1 MLISVEDAAGARA
14 LLVKAGTY
22 SPSVAPEALGP
33 LLRERVGVDLLAEGP
48 SWGLSP
54 RGARL
59 LAFSKNAIGLS
70 APVKDAAAAKKA
82 LASWIAQK
90 AGRAGRISGSRLLTA
105 SGPGAAAL
113 LAGMSRPV
121 AMPRALAEVAK
132 GPLWLWARLRAP
144 MRAMVLSIEASEAGL
159 TGRGLATANGPILA
173 SLAPAG
179 CESGVACIRA
189 SLAPAGRSALGQL
202 LELVAAPPQPEL
214 AAAARVEERIDEI
227 DVREIADPGS
237 LPRALRILAAFDGPE
252 APGPAMEARLDLTKL
267 DLALAKL
274 TPLDALRGGL
284 AASAIA
290 AHLVYGRLLR
300 AAGPLTV
307 TAFPK
312 PGNAADLEVH
322 LPLR

>member
-1 MLISVEDAAGARA
+1 SGLSWRITPAGPSGPLSPLSSPPWCWATATCAARWPAGPARRRRCSPSPRSARGRGFLNSLLAFFLAAVVVPASADMLISVEDAAGARA

-105 SGPGAAAL
+105 SGPGAAVL

-173 SLAPAG
+173 GLAPAG

-202 LELVAAPPQPEL
+202 LELLAAPPQPQL
-214 AAAARVEERIDEI
+214 SAAARVEERIDEI
-227 DVREIADPGS
+227 DVPEIADPGS
-237 LPRALRILAAFDGPE
+237 LPRALRI
-252 APGPAMEARLDLTKL
+252 
-267 DLALAKL
+267 
-274 TPLDALRGGL
+274 
-284 AASAIA
+284 
-290 AHLVYGRLLR
+290 
-300 AAGPLTV
+300 
-307 TAFPK
+307 
-312 PGNAADLEVH
+312 
-322 LPLR
+322 